1 MKAEQYNLGLGIFL
15 IVMGLFVIGIVVGVL
30 LWTLRKYPSFG
41 LVWQHYY
48 MIAIA
53 GAVALYLFYLA
64 YGYLSKYSIH
74 ASGLDATA
82 VVQSIKQTNTTINNQ
97 PVVLLQLNVQPQNAA
112 AFTAKVRTEVP
123 MISLSRLTP
132 GARVAVR
139 YSPSSRKV
147 VLQ

>member
-15 IVMGLFVIGIVVGVL
+15 IVMGLFIIGIVVGVL

-64 YGYLSKYSIH
+64 YGYLSSYRVH
-74 ASGLDATA
+74 ASGVEATA
-82 VVQSIKQTNTTINNQ
+82 VVLSVKPTNTMINNQ
-97 PVVLLQLNVQPQNAA
+97 PVVVLQLNVQPRDAA
-112 AFTAKVRTEVP
+112 AFTADVRTEVP
-123 MISLSRLTP
+123 MISLAKLTP
-132 GARVAVR
+132 GAQVAVR